1 MCALTPYRRQLMSTD
16 SNTGRHS
23 TRTAAIVLLRL
34 FLVLAFCVPVLAQQT
49 PSPGPEHRKLQI
61 WIGEW
66 TYSGVAH
73 ETPLGP
79 RTEFSGGFRDQLAL
93 NGFYVQGRWKDTFG
107 EGIELHGYDAAAKA
121 HKAFWFGDDGS
132 RYDLTETYSKDT
144 VSAPF
149 TMIDAKG
156 KQVRG
161 KAVWKF
167 SSDHSSFSATWELST
182 DNGKTWIPWMEY
194 AGKKVKK

>member
-1 MCALTPYRRQLMSTD
+1 MCALTPYGRQRMSTD
-16 SNTGRHS
+16 SHTGRHS

-34 FLVLAFCVPVLAQQT
+34 FLGLAFGVPALAQQT
-49 PSPGPEHRKLQI
+49 PSPGSEHQKLQI

-107 EGIELHGYDAAAKA
+107 EGIELHGYDAAAK
-121 HKAFWFGDDGS
+121 G
-132 RYDLTETYSKDT
+132 
-144 VSAPF
+144 
-149 TMIDAKG
+149 
-156 KQVRG
+156 
-161 KAVWKF
+161 
-167 SSDHSSFSATWELST
+167 
-182 DNGKTWIPWMEY
+182 
-194 AGKKVKK
+194 